1 MIDIRYKKIHIEGF
15 RSVIQP
21 LTFELDRV
29 GLNMIKGTNGVGKS
43 TIFNALLWCEFGVN
57 LKKSIE
63 PWVELRTA
71 DYKGVRVMVE
81 RTIGDKDYL
90 ICRHQN
96 YKGLT
101 LGLKGESKVLI
112 FVKSVDE
119 AEFEDKHLIDAKY
132 KDDQQQEI
140 INQLGMD
147 DKTFLQSILFGQK
160 MAGLVESSSK
170 DTRSLLDNLFDVHFV
185 AEAADKAKTRLSE
198 LDADISNMDTKI
210 QSYEHTIDKT
220 FGLVEDLEKNRDA
233 FEDVK
238 KQKIERL
245 TSEQIRIKSELKS
258 KKADEQE
265 AIKLLENTEEPNFT
279 EIKQEYNDFRDKSES
294 LYNDKRDAER
304 KVKSAENSINSL
316 KHNIEVLDTEIQN
329 VETHCS
335 TCGAELS
342 KDKVKEVVQK
352 LKDRKK
358 TDEESLK
365 ILEKNLK
372 DHQDYLNKITKE
384 EEAHLSKEDE
394 VQKRY
399 NNYNEEHSNYLKI
412 KNAIAPITKRIEELE
427 MDLKYKSEEL
437 KEAQNNEYDNTA
449 LANAQKQLDDAKKGI
464 KKAEKNKEEFEEERK
479 RVYWWA
485 KKGFGASGLK
495 SFVFN
500 SMLTKLNSIA
510 QKYAEKLGFG
520 VEFTIDMTKESKPFK
535 MLVYKGSE
543 VKDYEDLSGGQ
554 QQRVIVCIA
563 FAMHELVTSSK
574 SRVNLLIMDE
584 TITYMDNAGIEA
596 FFSLISGIAEEKSVY
611 LITHLELINPVN
623 TKTITLGLQDGS
635 TIILD

>member
-623 TKTITLGLQDGS
+623 TKTITLGLQEGS

>member
-220 FGLVEDLEKNRDA
+220 SGLVEDLEKNRDA

-342 KDKVKEVVQK
+342 KDKVKEVIQK

-372 DHQDYLNKITKE
+372 DHQDYLAKAIKE

-623 TKTITLGLQDGS
+623 TKTITLGLQEGS